1 MAEPTAIDISKE
13 LDKKYEGQRSTLALI
28 IGASG
33 TGKTTSLETLPPRE
47 SFLINVMGK
56 RLPFPDEDEYIEGE
70 NMVSTASASDIL
82 QRLEKFK
89 DYSFMPNVKNFI
101 IDDGQYIMATEFM
114 QKIKV
119 TGYEKWNQMA
129 EGIWKILVTSSRLR
143 GGLKVFFLTHDE
155 TVVVGSTVTEKK
167 MKTLGKLLDDKL
179 TPEGLSTIVFF
190 SGVSVGEPGK
200 PREYYFQTQHDGI
213 APAKSPRGMFPLLI
227 ANDLDTVAKRI
238 DEYYDAKIKKWED
251 SKLKISGLK
260 TRTR

>member
-1 MAEPTAIDISKE
+1 MTPDEIKALNE
-13 LDKKYEGQRSTLALI
+13 KYKGQRSTLALI

-33 TGKTTSLETLPPRE
+33 TGKTTSIETLDPKE
-47 SFLINVMGK
+47 TFLVNVMGK
-56 RLPFPDEDEYIEGE
+56 RLPFPSEEEYVEGK
-70 NMVSTASASDIL
+70 NMVTSASASEIL
-82 QRLEKFK
+82 ASLEKFK
-89 DYSFMPNVKNFI
+89 DYNHMPEIKNFV

-114 QKIKV
+114 QKIRV

-129 EGIWKILVTSSRLR
+129 EGIWKILVSASKER

-227 ANDLDTVAKRI
+227 ANDLDTVGKRI
-238 DEYYDAKIKKWED
+238 DEYYEQKVKRWED
-251 SKLKISGLK
+251 SKLKIEGMK